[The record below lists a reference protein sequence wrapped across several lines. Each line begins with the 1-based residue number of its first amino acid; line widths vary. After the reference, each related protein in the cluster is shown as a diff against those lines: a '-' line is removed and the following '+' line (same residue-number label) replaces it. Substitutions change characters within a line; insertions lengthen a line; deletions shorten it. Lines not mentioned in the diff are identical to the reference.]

1 MMKHQS
7 AAGILLFT
15 GCLFM
20 QGFTASMDDYTGM
33 VFPPNHALNS
43 RIDSLPVHANS
54 NNFIANIGAD
64 TRFHPD
70 FGTSWSDGGTEYQ
83 MGIPYNVVGA
93 GQPLRTIIWK
103 LYGDESDPGP
113 WPVPDNPYIE
123 TVFDWR
129 ETSDG
134 DRHMLIV
141 DSSTNTLYETG
152 NVFGN
157 EDGTEWEGGC
167 GAVFD
172 LASCVLRHDEWTSAD
187 AAGLP
192 IFPLLIRYDET
203 ERALAAGSEI
213 PHAIRFTA
221 QRSQKAYIWPARHYA
236 SSSTD
241 ENRPPMGLRFRLK
254 SDYDISGFSPRM
266 QVILRTFKKYGIIMS
281 DNGGNWYFQGTHDD
295 RWDNEDINSLKEL
308 RGRDFE
314 AVDISPWMER
324 AGFDPNSAA
333 VPSGA
338 PVAYRADARSH
349 QHGMVIRNIVGTSF
363 SGFRLDLSLSSARQM
378 RVSVVDISGKVVWES
393 HCTTAGGDHSI
404 TLENVYLPAGVYRIV
419 CSTLQGDHAVA
430 SYTHLE

>member
-1 MMKHQS
+1 MKHQIFFSVPLVNLLLFVQIS
-7 AAGILLFT
+7 AAT
-15 GCLFM
+15 
-20 QGFTASMDDYTGM
+20 MDDYTGM

-43 RIDSLPVHANS
+43 RIDSLPVHPNS
-54 NNFIANIGAD
+54 DNFIDNIGSA

-93 GQPLRTIIWK
+93 GQPLRTITWE
-103 LYGDESDPGP
+103 LYGRESDPGP
-113 WPVPDNPYIE
+113 WPIPDNPYIE

-129 ETSDG
+129 ERSGG
-134 DRHMLIV
+134 DRHMLII
-141 DSSTNTLYETG
+141 DSSGNMLYETG

-157 EDGTEWEGGC
+157 EDGTEWKGGC

-172 LASCVLRHDEWTSAD
+172 LASCDLRPDEWTSAD

-203 ERALAAGSEI
+203 ERALTAGGEI

-221 QRSQKAYIWPARHYA
+221 QRSQKAYIWPARHFA

-254 SDYDISGFSPRM
+254 ADYDISGFTPRM

-295 RWDNEDINSLKEL
+295 RWDNEEINSLKGL
-308 RGRDFE
+308 YGRDFE
-314 AVDISPWMER
+314 AVDISPWLER
-324 AGFDPNSAA
+324 PGFDPNSAA

-338 PVAYRADARSH
+338 PVAYHAEARSH
-349 QHGMVIRNIVGTSF
+349 RHGMAIRNVAGTSSSELRLDVSVASSRMVHVAIVDICGRVIRTF
-363 SGFRLDLSLSSARQM
+363 HR
-378 RVSVVDISGKVVWES
+378 SVV
-393 HCTTAGGDHSI
+393 GGGQSLVLDCVTI
-404 TLENVYLPAGVYRIV
+404 PTGVYQIICESSQNERV
-419 CSTLQGDHAVA
+419 VVP
-430 SYTHLE
+430 YTNMQ